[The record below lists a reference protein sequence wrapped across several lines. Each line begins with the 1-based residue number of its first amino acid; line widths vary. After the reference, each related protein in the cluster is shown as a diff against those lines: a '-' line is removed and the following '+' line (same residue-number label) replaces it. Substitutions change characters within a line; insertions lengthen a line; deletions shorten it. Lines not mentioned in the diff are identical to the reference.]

1 MILTGETSYGPNWKE
16 ATEYMSKICYEAE
29 QNQNYEMKYNIKQS
43 ILLEKDETLSIEDSM
58 SNNAVSASY
67 MLHAQLIILFSN
79 TGEQAITVS
88 KFFPQCPVLAVL
100 SSEAYAKNVQLYSGI
115 FYMTV
120 GSQLGRESLIETV
133 KKEAQDMK
141 LVKKGDVVIVLTGMK
156 EGLSIGNN
164 WIQTDVI

>member
-1 MILTGETSYGPNWKE
+1 
-16 ATEYMSKICYEAE
+16 
-29 QNQNYEMKYNIKQS
+29 
-43 ILLEKDETLSIEDSM
+43 
-58 SNNAVSASY
+58 
-67 MLHAQLIILFSN
+67 
-79 TGEQAITVS
+79 
-88 KFFPQCPVLAVL
+88 
-100 SSEAYAKNVQLYSGI
+100 
-115 FYMTV
+115 MTV

>member
-1 MILTGETSYGPNWKE
+1 
-16 ATEYMSKICYEAE
+16 MSKICYEAE
-29 QNQNYEMKYNIKQS
+29 QNQNYEVMYNIKQS

-67 MLHAQLIILFSN
+67 MLGARLIILFSN
-79 TGEQAITVS
+79 TGEQAITVA

-100 SSEAYAKNVQLYSGI
+100 SSESYSKNVQLHSGI

-120 GSQLGRESLIETV
+120 GSQLGRESLIDTV
-133 KKEAQDMK
+133 KKEARDMK
-141 LVKKGDVVIVLTGMK
+141 LVRKGDVVIVLTGMK
-156 EGLSIGNN
+156 EGLSSGGNN